1 MLINL
6 VQKESLQHVL
16 LNIYHECDRSIRLTL
31 NDYKVTRKLSKFE
44 ELKRLQLKYLKLL
57 MS

>member
-6 VQKESLQHVL
+6 AQKESLQHVL

-31 NDYKVTRKLSKFE
+31 NDYKVTRKLF
-44 ELKRLQLKYLKLL
+44 LL
-57 MS
+57 DKNGKKSIKI